1 MYNVVLCYTTMLSA
15 SDPELLYVSK
25 EPDIAYLAEA
35 YKRTQSDLGEWLDR
49 RQRDYDTRHCLW
61 AGKSDDFKKHAS
73 QSSTGEVFPW
83 PGASDQ
89 EIHMADELINLR
101 VAMSMNAIR
110 RGHIIATPTESNDVE
125 RANVVSMFLRW
136 LINSKMDEFYPE
148 IELGLNHFFE
158 KGMMVHYC
166 WYENQELKQQQTIKL
181 DEIAQVLPQIA
192 GAIQDGSMDEELS
205 EALKTQFDI
214 SKSKARAMLKEMR
227 SDGETTIPVTRQ
239 VVSRPKIKA
248 LAPDEDVFWPSYAI
262 DPQEAPYVFH
272 RISMTPEQLRSKIS
286 TENWS
291 EEFVDAA
298 IELAGLGEDTDEN
311 IYRLREDDEFTR
323 DNENSLVSIV
333 YCYQRLLDEDNV
345 PGIYCTILHQNLTDL
360 YAKHQLLDYSHGK
373 YPFVVT
379 TLEKTSKKLYSSR
392 SYPELIESLQQ
403 VLKVETDAAIDSQ
416 SLTTLPPLEHPL
428 GRSPS
433 RYGPGVRLPYRT
445 PGEVRFASTPPGSA
459 VNVELRRYI
468 QEQADRYFGRNA
480 PGVNPVEAQ
489 MKQQEIIDKVF
500 HHLKHVLDQV
510 YSLYQQY
517 GPDEEYFRVTGMQD
531 MQKYAK
537 GNPND
542 RFDFYMQFDA
552 ASQDP
557 EQMLERVKAIAELGA
572 QLDKNGTLDTERLL
586 QIAVGQILPG
596 AAESVMLP
604 KETASQ
610 KAMDEER
617 QTIAEIY
624 AGVQPNI
631 KPNDAHEMKLQIFQ
645 QWLSQPDIM
654 QKTQQDP
661 ALQERI
667 SNYLSQ
673 RQMQIQQQANAEI
686 GRLGAM
692 PSQFGQTGAAA

>member
-1 MYNVVLCYTTMLSA
+1 MLSA

-25 EPDIAYLAEA
+25 EPDIAYLSEA

-61 AGKSDDFKKHAS
+61 SGKSDDFKKHAS

-83 PGASDQ
+83 EGASDQ
-89 EIHMADELINLR
+89 EVKMADELISCR
-101 VAMSMNAIR
+101 IAMCMNAIR
-110 RGHIIATPTESNDVE
+110 RAHIVATPTESSDVE

-136 LINSKMDEFYPE
+136 LINSKMQEFYPE
-148 IELGLNHFFE
+148 IELGLNHLFE

-181 DEIAQVLPQIA
+181 EEIAQVLPQIA

-205 EALKTQFDI
+205 EALKGQFNI

-227 SDGETTIPVTRQ
+227 KDGETTVPVTRQ

-248 LAPDEDVFWPSYAI
+248 LAPDEDVFWPSYCI
-262 DPQEAPYVFH
+262 DPQEAPYMFH
-272 RISMTPEQLRSKIS
+272 VVSMTPEQLKAKIS

-291 EEFVDAA
+291 EDFVNAA
-298 IELAGLGEDTDEN
+298 IDVAGQGENADDTL
-311 IYRLREDDEFTR
+311 YQLRDDDEFTR
-323 DNENSLVSIV
+323 TDDNSLVRIV

-345 PGIYCTILHQNLTDL
+345 PGIYCTIYQPNLPDL
-360 YAKHQLLDYSHGK
+360 YAKHQLLDYTHGK

-403 VLKVETDAAIDSQ
+403 VLKAETDAAVDAQ
-416 SLTTLPPLEHPL
+416 SLTTLPPLEHPM
-428 GRSPS
+428 GRAPTKW
-433 RYGPGVRLPYRT
+433 GPGVRVPYRT
-445 PGEVRFASTPPGSA
+445 PGEYRFADTPRGSA
-459 VNVELRRYI
+459 VNIELRRYI
-468 QEQADRYFGRNA
+468 AEQANRYFGRNA
-480 PGVNPVEAQ
+480 PGVDPVEAQ
-489 MKQQEIIDKVF
+489 MKQQEVIDKVF

-537 GNPND
+537 GNPGE

-552 ASQDP
+552 ATQDP
-557 EQMLERVKAIAELGA
+557 EQMLERVKAIAQLGA

-596 AAESVMLP
+596 AAESIMLP

-624 AGVQPNI
+624 AGVPPNV

-645 QWLSQPDIM
+645 QWLAQPDVT
-654 QKTQQDP
+654 QKVQQDP

-667 SNYLSQ
+667 QNYLQQ
-673 RQMQIQQQANAEI
+673 RQMQVQQKENATI
-686 GRLGAM
+686 GRLGAA
-692 PSQFGQTGAAA
+692 PTQFGSTGAAQTGG

>member
-1 MYNVVLCYTTMLSA
+1 MLSA

-25 EPDIAYLAEA
+25 EPDIAYLSEA

-61 AGKSDDFKKHAS
+61 SGKSDDFKKHAS

-83 PGASDQ
+83 EGASDQ
-89 EIHMADELINLR
+89 EVKMADELISCR
-101 VAMSMNAIR
+101 VAMCMNATR
-110 RGHIIATPTESNDVE
+110 RAHIVATPTESSDVE

-136 LINSKMDEFYPE
+136 LINSKMQEFYPE
-148 IELGLNHFFE
+148 IELGLNHLFE

-181 DEIAQVLPQIA
+181 EEIAQVLPQIA

-227 SDGETTIPVTRQ
+227 KDGETTVPVTRQ

-248 LAPDEDVFWPSYAI
+248 LAPDEDVFWPSYCI
-262 DPQEAPYVFH
+262 DPQEAPYMFH
-272 RISMTPEQLRSKIS
+272 VVSMTPEQLKAKIS

-298 IELAGLGEDTDEN
+298 IDVAGQGENADDTLYQIRD
-311 IYRLREDDEFTR
+311 DDEFTR
-323 DNENSLVSIV
+323 TDDNSLVRIV

-345 PGIYCTILHQNLTDL
+345 PGIYCTIYQPNLPDL
-360 YAKHQLLDYSHGK
+360 YAKHQLLDYTHGK

-403 VLKVETDAAIDSQ
+403 VLKAETDAAVDAQ
-416 SLTTLPPLEHPL
+416 SLTTLPPLEHPM
-428 GRSPS
+428 GRAPTKW
-433 RYGPGVRLPYRT
+433 GPGVRVPYRT
-445 PGEVRFASTPPGSA
+445 PGEYRFADTPRGSA
-459 VNVELRRYI
+459 VNIELRRYI
-468 QEQADRYFGRNA
+468 AEQANRYFGRNA
-480 PGVNPVEAQ
+480 PGVDLGGGRII
-489 MKQQEIIDKVF
+489 KQEVIDKVF

-537 GNPND
+537 GNPGE

-552 ASQDP
+552 ATQDP
-557 EQMLERVKAIAELGA
+557 EQMLERVKAIAQLGA

-596 AAESVMLP
+596 AAESIMLP

-624 AGVQPNI
+624 AGVPPNV

-645 QWLSQPDIM
+645 QWLAQPDVA
-654 QKTQQDP
+654 QKVQQDP

-667 SNYLSQ
+667 QNYMQQ
-673 RQMQIQQQANAEI
+673 RQMQVQQKANAEI
-686 GRLGAM
+686 GRLGAA
-692 PSQFGQTGAAA
+692 PTQFGSTGAAQTGG

>member
-1 MYNVVLCYTTMLSA
+1 MLSA

-25 EPDIAYLAEA
+25 EPDIAYLSEA

-61 AGKSDDFKKHAS
+61 SGKSDDFKKHAS

-83 PGASDQ
+83 EGASDQ
-89 EIHMADELINLR
+89 EVKMADELISCR
-101 VAMSMNAIR
+101 VAMCMNATR
-110 RGHIIATPTESNDVE
+110 RAHIVATPTESSDVE

-136 LINSKMDEFYPE
+136 LINSKMQEFYPE
-148 IELGLNHFFE
+148 IELGLNHLFE

-181 DEIAQVLPQIA
+181 EEIAQVLPQIA

-227 SDGETTIPVTRQ
+227 KDGETTVPVTRQ

-248 LAPDEDVFWPSYAI
+248 LAPDEDVFWPSYCI
-262 DPQEAPYVFH
+262 DPQEAPYMFH
-272 RISMTPEQLRSKIS
+272 VVSMTPEQLKAKIS

-298 IELAGLGEDTDEN
+298 IDVAGQGENSDDTLYQIRD
-311 IYRLREDDEFTR
+311 DDEFTR
-323 DNENSLVSIV
+323 TDDNSLVRIV

-345 PGIYCTILHQNLTDL
+345 PGIYCTIYQPNLPDL

-403 VLKVETDAAIDSQ
+403 VLKAETDAAVDAQ
-416 SLTTLPPLEHPL
+416 SLTTLPPLEHPM
-428 GRSPS
+428 GRAPTKW
-433 RYGPGVRLPYRT
+433 GPGVRVPYRT
-445 PGEVRFASTPPGSA
+445 PGEYRFADTPRGSA
-459 VNVELRRYI
+459 VNIELRRYI
-468 QEQADRYFGRNA
+468 AEQANRYFGRNA
-480 PGVNPVEAQ
+480 PGVDPVEAQ
-489 MKQQEIIDKVF
+489 MKQQEVIDKVF

-537 GNPND
+537 GNPGE

-552 ASQDP
+552 ATQDP
-557 EQMLERVKAIAELGA
+557 EQMLERVKAIAQLGA

-596 AAESVMLP
+596 AAESIMLP

-624 AGVQPNI
+624 AGVPPNV

-645 QWLSQPDIM
+645 QWLAQPDVA
-654 QKTQQDP
+654 QKVQQDP

-667 SNYLSQ
+667 QNYLQQ
-673 RQMQIQQQANAEI
+673 RQMQVQQKQNAEI
-686 GRLGAM
+686 GRLGAA
-692 PSQFGQTGAAA
+692 PTQFGSTGAAQTGG

>member
-1 MYNVVLCYTTMLSA
+1 MLSA

-25 EPDIAYLAEA
+25 EPDIAYLSEA

-61 AGKSDDFKKHAS
+61 SGKSDDFKKHAS

-83 PGASDQ
+83 EGASDQ
-89 EIHMADELINLR
+89 EVKMADELISCR
-101 VAMSMNAIR
+101 VAMCMNATR
-110 RGHIIATPTESNDVE
+110 RAHIVATPTESSDVE

-136 LINSKMDEFYPE
+136 LINSKMQEFYPE
-148 IELGLNHFFE
+148 IELGLNHLFE

-181 DEIAQVLPQIA
+181 EEIAQVLPQIA

-227 SDGETTIPVTRQ
+227 KDGETTVPVTRQ

-248 LAPDEDVFWPSYAI
+248 LAPDEDVFWPSYCI
-262 DPQEAPYVFH
+262 DPQEAPYMFH
-272 RISMTPEQLRSKIS
+272 VVSMTPEQLKAKIS

-298 IELAGLGEDTDEN
+298 IDVAGQGENADDTLYQIRD
-311 IYRLREDDEFTR
+311 DDEFTR
-323 DNENSLVSIV
+323 TDDNSLVRIV

-345 PGIYCTILHQNLTDL
+345 PGIYCTIYSSHIPDL

-403 VLKVETDAAIDSQ
+403 VLKAETDAAVDAQ
-416 SLTTLPPLEHPL
+416 SLTTLPPLEHPM
-428 GRSPS
+428 GRAPTKW
-433 RYGPGVRLPYRT
+433 GPGVRVPYRT
-445 PGEVRFASTPPGSA
+445 PGEYRFADTPRGSA
-459 VNVELRRYI
+459 VNIELRRYI
-468 QEQADRYFGRNA
+468 AEQANRYFGRNA
-480 PGVNPVEAQ
+480 PGVDPVEAQ
-489 MKQQEIIDKVF
+489 MKQQEVIDKVF

-537 GNPND
+537 GNPGE

-552 ASQDP
+552 ATQDP
-557 EQMLERVKAIAELGA
+557 EQMLERVKAIAQLGA

-596 AAESVMLP
+596 AAESIMLP
-604 KETASQ
+604 QETASQ

-624 AGVQPNI
+624 AGVPPNV

-645 QWLSQPDIM
+645 QWLAQPDVA
-654 QKTQQDP
+654 QKVQQDP

-667 SNYLSQ
+667 SNYLQQ
-673 RQMQIQQQANAEI
+673 RQMQVQQKENAEI
-686 GRLGAM
+686 GRLGAA
-692 PSQFGQTGAAA
+692 PTQFGSTGAA

>member
-1 MYNVVLCYTTMLSA
+1 MLSA

-25 EPDIAYLAEA
+25 EPDIAYLSEA

-61 AGKSDDFKKHAS
+61 SGKSDDFKKHAS

-83 PGASDQ
+83 EGASDQ
-89 EIHMADELINLR
+89 EVKMADELISCR
-101 VAMSMNAIR
+101 VAMCMNATR
-110 RGHIIATPTESNDVE
+110 RAHIVATPTESSDVE

-136 LINSKMDEFYPE
+136 LINSKMQEFYPE
-148 IELGLNHFFE
+148 IELGLNHLFE

-181 DEIAQVLPQIA
+181 EEIAQVLPQIA

-227 SDGETTIPVTRQ
+227 KDGETTVPVTRQ

-248 LAPDEDVFWPSYAI
+248 LAPDEDVFWPSYCI
-262 DPQEAPYVFH
+262 DPQEAPYMFH
-272 RISMTPEQLRSKIS
+272 VVSMTPEQLKAKIS

-298 IELAGLGEDTDEN
+298 IDVAGQGENADDTLYQIRD
-311 IYRLREDDEFTR
+311 DDEFTR
-323 DNENSLVSIV
+323 TDDNSLVRIV

-345 PGIYCTILHQNLTDL
+345 PGIYCTIYQPNLPDL
-360 YAKHQLLDYSHGK
+360 YAKHQLLDYTHGK

-403 VLKVETDAAIDSQ
+403 VLKAETDAAVDAQ
-416 SLTTLPPLEHPL
+416 SLTTLPPLEHPM
-428 GRSPS
+428 GRAPTKW
-433 RYGPGVRLPYRT
+433 GPGVRVPYRT
-445 PGEVRFASTPPGSA
+445 PGEYRFADTPRGSA
-459 VNVELRRYI
+459 VNIELRRYI
-468 QEQADRYFGRNA
+468 AEQANRYFGRNA
-480 PGVNPVEAQ
+480 PGVDPVEAQ
-489 MKQQEIIDKVF
+489 MKQQEVIDKVF

-537 GNPND
+537 GNPGE

-552 ASQDP
+552 ATQDP
-557 EQMLERVKAIAELGA
+557 EQMLDRVKAIAQLGA

-596 AAESVMLP
+596 AAESIMLP

-624 AGVQPNI
+624 AGVPPNV

-645 QWLSQPDIM
+645 QWLAQPDVA
-654 QKTQQDP
+654 QKVQQDP

-667 SNYLSQ
+667 SNYLQQ
-673 RQMQIQQQANAEI
+673 RQMQVQQKQNAEI
-686 GRLGAM
+686 GRLGAA
-692 PSQFGQTGAAA
+692 PTQFGSTGAAQTGG

>member
-1 MYNVVLCYTTMLSA
+1 MLSA

-25 EPDIAYLAEA
+25 EPDIAYLSEA

-61 AGKSDDFKKHAS
+61 SGKSDDFKKHAS

-83 PGASDQ
+83 EGASDQ
-89 EIHMADELINLR
+89 EVKMADELISCR
-101 VAMSMNAIR
+101 VAMCMNATR
-110 RGHIIATPTESNDVE
+110 RAHIVATPTESSDVE

-136 LINSKMDEFYPE
+136 LINSKMQEFYPE
-148 IELGLNHFFE
+148 IELGLNHLFE

-181 DEIAQVLPQIA
+181 EEIAQVLPQIA

-227 SDGETTIPVTRQ
+227 KDGETTVPVTRQ

-248 LAPDEDVFWPSYAI
+248 LAPDEDVFWPSYCI
-262 DPQEAPYVFH
+262 DPQEAPYMFH
-272 RISMTPEQLRSKIS
+272 VVSMTPEQLKAKIS

-298 IELAGLGEDTDEN
+298 IDVAGQGENADDTLYQIRD
-311 IYRLREDDEFTR
+311 DDEFTR
-323 DNENSLVSIV
+323 TDDNSLVRIV

-345 PGIYCTILHQNLTDL
+345 PGIYCTIYSSHIPDI

-403 VLKVETDAAIDSQ
+403 VLKAETDAAVDAQ
-416 SLTTLPPLEHPL
+416 SLTTLPPLEHPM
-428 GRSPS
+428 GRAPTKW
-433 RYGPGVRLPYRT
+433 GPGVRVPYRT
-445 PGEVRFASTPPGSA
+445 PGEYRFADTPRGSA
-459 VNVELRRYI
+459 VNIELRRYI
-468 QEQADRYFGRNA
+468 AEQANRYFGRNA
-480 PGVNPVEAQ
+480 PGVDPVEAQ
-489 MKQQEIIDKVF
+489 MKQQEVIDKVF

-537 GNPND
+537 GNPGE

-552 ASQDP
+552 ATQDP
-557 EQMLERVKAIAELGA
+557 EQMLERVKAIAQLGA

-596 AAESVMLP
+596 AAESIMLP

-624 AGVQPNI
+624 AGVPPNV

-645 QWLSQPDIM
+645 QWLAQPDVA
-654 QKTQQDP
+654 QKVQQDP

-667 SNYLSQ
+667 SNYLQQ
-673 RQMQIQQQANAEI
+673 RQMQVQQKENAEI
-686 GRLGAM
+686 GRLGAA
-692 PSQFGQTGAAA
+692 PTQFGSTGAAQTGG

>member
-1 MYNVVLCYTTMLSA
+1 MLSA

-25 EPDIAYLAEA
+25 EPDIAYLSEA

-61 AGKSDDFKKHAS
+61 SGKSDDFKKHAS

-83 PGASDQ
+83 EGASDQ
-89 EIHMADELINLR
+89 EVKMADELISCR
-101 VAMSMNAIR
+101 VAMCMNATR
-110 RGHIIATPTESNDVE
+110 RAHIVATPTESSDVE

-136 LINSKMDEFYPE
+136 LINSKMQEFYPE
-148 IELGLNHFFE
+148 IELGLNHLFE

-181 DEIAQVLPQIA
+181 EEIAQVLPQIA

-227 SDGETTIPVTRQ
+227 KDGETTVPVTRQ

-248 LAPDEDVFWPSYAI
+248 LAPDEDVFWPSYCI
-262 DPQEAPYVFH
+262 DPQEAPYMFH
-272 RISMTPEQLRSKIS
+272 VVSMTPEQLKAKIS

-298 IELAGLGEDTDEN
+298 IDVAGQGENADDTLYQIRD
-311 IYRLREDDEFTR
+311 DDEFTR
-323 DNENSLVSIV
+323 TDDNSLVRIV

-345 PGIYCTILHQNLTDL
+345 PGIYCTIYQPNLPDL
-360 YAKHQLLDYSHGK
+360 YAKHQLLDYTHGK

-403 VLKVETDAAIDSQ
+403 VLKAETDAAVDAQ
-416 SLTTLPPLEHPL
+416 SLTTLPPLEHPM
-428 GRSPS
+428 GRAPTKW
-433 RYGPGVRLPYRT
+433 GPGVRVPYRT
-445 PGEVRFASTPPGSA
+445 PGEYRFADTPRGSA
-459 VNVELRRYI
+459 VNIELRRYI
-468 QEQADRYFGRNA
+468 AEQANRYFGRNA
-480 PGVNPVEAQ
+480 PGVDPVEAQ
-489 MKQQEIIDKVF
+489 MKQQEVIDKVF

-537 GNPND
+537 GNPGE

-552 ASQDP
+552 ATQDP
-557 EQMLERVKAIAELGA
+557 EQMLERVKAIAQLGA

-596 AAESVMLP
+596 AAESIMLP

-624 AGVQPNI
+624 AGVPPNV

-645 QWLSQPDIM
+645 QWLAQPDVA
-654 QKTQQDP
+654 QKVQQDP

-667 SNYLSQ
+667 YNYMQQ
-673 RQMQIQQQANAEI
+673 RQMQVQQKQNAEI
-686 GRLGAM
+686 GRLGAA
-692 PSQFGQTGAAA
+692 PTQFGSTGAAQTGG

>member
-1 MYNVVLCYTTMLSA
+1 MLSA

-61 AGKSDDFKKHAS
+61 SGKSDDFKKHAS

-83 PGASDQ
+83 ESASDS
-89 EIHMADELINLR
+89 EVRLCDELISCR
-101 VAMSMNAIR
+101 IAMSMNAIR
-110 RGHIIATPTESNDVE
+110 RGHIVATPTESNDVE

-136 LINSKMDEFYPE
+136 LINSKMQEFYPE
-148 IELGLNHFFE
+148 VELGLNHLFE

-166 WYENQELKQQQTIKL
+166 WYENQELKQQQTISL
-181 DEIAQVLPQIA
+181 EEIAQVLPQIA
-192 GAIQDGSMDEELS
+192 GAIQDGSMDEELT
-205 EALKTQFDI
+205 EVLKTQFDI

-227 SDGETTIPVTRQ
+227 KDGETTVPVTRQ

-248 LAPDEDVFWPSYAI
+248 LAPDEDVFWPSYCI
-262 DPQEAPYVFH
+262 DPQEAPYMFH
-272 RISMTPEQLRSKIS
+272 VVSMTPEQLRSKIS
-286 TENWS
+286 TEKWS

-298 IELAGLGEDTDEN
+298 IELAGQGEDTDQN
-311 IYRLREDDEFTR
+311 IYQLREDDEFTR
-323 DNENSLVSIV
+323 DNENSLVRIV

-345 PGIYCTILHQNLTDL
+345 PGIYCTIYHSNITDL
-360 YAKHQLLDYSHGK
+360 YAKHQLLDYSHGQ

-403 VLKVETDAAIDSQ
+403 VLKAETDAGIDAQ
-416 SLTTLPPLEHPL
+416 SLATLPPIEFPM
-428 GRSPS
+428 GRSPA
-433 RYGPGVRLPYRT
+433 RFGPGVKIPYRT
-445 PGEVRFASTPPGSA
+445 PGEVRFADTPRGS
-459 VNVELRRYI
+459 VSNVELRRYI
-468 QEQADRYFGRNA
+468 QEQANRYFGRNA
-480 PGVNPVEAQ
+480 PGVDPIEAQ
-489 MKQQEIIDKVF
+489 MKQQEVIDKVF

-517 GPDEEYFRVTGMQD
+517 GPDQEYFRVTGMQD
-531 MQKYAK
+531 MQKYDK
-537 GNPND
+537 GNPSE

-557 EQMLERVKAIAELGA
+557 EQMLERVKAIAQLGA

-624 AGVQPNI
+624 AGVPPNV

-645 QWLSQPDIM
+645 QWLSQPDVA
-654 QKTQQDP
+654 QKVQQDP

-667 SNYLSQ
+667 SNYMQQ
-673 RQMQIQQQANAEI
+673 RQMQVQQKENAEI
-686 GRLGAM
+686 GRLGAA
-692 PSQFGQTGAAA
+692 PTQFGTTGAASTGG

>member
-1 MYNVVLCYTTMLSA
+1 MLHMLSA

-25 EPDIAYLAEA
+25 EPDIAYLSEA

-61 AGKSDDFKKHAS
+61 SGKSDDFKKHAS

-83 PGASDQ
+83 EGASDQ
-89 EIHMADELINLR
+89 EVKMADELISCR
-101 VAMSMNAIR
+101 VAMCMNATR
-110 RGHIIATPTESNDVE
+110 RAHIVATPTESSDVE

-136 LINSKMDEFYPE
+136 LINSKMQEFYPE
-148 IELGLNHFFE
+148 IELGLNHLFE

-181 DEIAQVLPQIA
+181 EEIAQVLPQIA

-227 SDGETTIPVTRQ
+227 KDGETTVPVTRQ

-248 LAPDEDVFWPSYAI
+248 LAPDEDVFWPSYCI
-262 DPQEAPYVFH
+262 DPQEAPYMFH
-272 RISMTPEQLRSKIS
+272 VVSMTPEQLKAKIS

-298 IELAGLGEDTDEN
+298 IDVAGQGENADDTLYQIRD
-311 IYRLREDDEFTR
+311 DDEFTR
-323 DNENSLVSIV
+323 TDDNSLVRIV

-345 PGIYCTILHQNLTDL
+345 PGIYCTIYQPNLPDL
-360 YAKHQLLDYSHGK
+360 YAKHQLLDYTHGK

-403 VLKVETDAAIDSQ
+403 VLKAETDAAVDAQ
-416 SLTTLPPLEHPL
+416 SLTTLPPLEHPM
-428 GRSPS
+428 GRAPTKW
-433 RYGPGVRLPYRT
+433 GPGVRVPYRT
-445 PGEVRFASTPPGSA
+445 PGEYRFADTPRGSA
-459 VNVELRRYI
+459 VNIELRRYI
-468 QEQADRYFGRNA
+468 AEQANRYFGRNA
-480 PGVNPVEAQ
+480 PGVDPVEAQ
-489 MKQQEIIDKVF
+489 MKQQEVIDKVF

-537 GNPND
+537 GNPGE

-552 ASQDP
+552 ATQDP
-557 EQMLERVKAIAELGA
+557 EQMLERVKAIAQLGA

-596 AAESVMLP
+596 AAESIMLP

-624 AGVQPNI
+624 AGVPPNV

-645 QWLSQPDIM
+645 QWLAQPDVA
-654 QKTQQDP
+654 QKVQQDP

-667 SNYLSQ
+667 QNYLQQ
-673 RQMQIQQQANAEI
+673 RQMQVQQKQNAEI
-686 GRLGAM
+686 GRLGAA
-692 PSQFGQTGAAA
+692 PTQFGSTGAAQTGG